1 MKYVV
6 IESFG
11 QIGVLGGINGPI
23 KSPIKLTDDQ
33 IYELIK
39 TQKKVFEVKSPRELE
54 PKIELTLFNY
64 RKNNFVDIAPV
75 SIKLDDDT
83 KSNKEPKLSINT
95 VKELETVSEVEPE
108 VEPVV
113 ADKESVNDNV
123 REPETVPEV
132 KAEVEPVVVDEE
144 SVADNVKEPETVPE
158 VEPEVEPVV
167 TDEESVA
174 DSVKEPETVSEVK
187 AEVKTDN
194 SKVRIE
200 NKKTEQSKVVEK
212 TVVSRPKP
220 KQYSNSTKKNNYTKK

>member
-1 MKYVV
+1 LKYVV

-64 RKNNFVDIAPV
+64 RKNNFVDIASV
-75 SIKLDDDT
+75 SIKLDDDI

-95 VKELETVSEVEPE
+95 VKEPKTVSEVEPE

-113 ADKESVNDNV
+113 ANEESVADSV
-123 REPETVPEV
+123 KEPETVSEV

-144 SVADNVKEPETVPE
+144 SVADNVKEPETVSE
-158 VEPEVEPVV
+158 VEP
-167 TDEESVA
+167 
-174 DSVKEPETVSEVK
+174 
-187 AEVKTDN
+187 EVKTDN